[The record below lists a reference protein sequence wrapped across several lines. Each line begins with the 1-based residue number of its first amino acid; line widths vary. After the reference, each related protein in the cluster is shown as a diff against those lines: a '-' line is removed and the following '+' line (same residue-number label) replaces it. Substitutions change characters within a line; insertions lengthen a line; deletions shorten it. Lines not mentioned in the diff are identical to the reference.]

1 MERINDLQVL
11 SEEEEL
17 ALRKERFTKIGRGSV
32 FDLPGERGEKRD
44 FIAVQKEGPTC
55 KAIELTEKN
64 IERIITG
71 RPCEPLEL
79 HFDEMDCLNLH

>member
-1 MERINDLQVL
+1 MERINFLRVL
-11 SEEEEL
+11 SEAEEL
-17 ALRKERFTKIGRGSV
+17 ALREEHFAKIGRGSV
-32 FDLPGERGEKRD
+32 FDLPGERGKKRD

-71 RPCEPLEL
+71 QQCKPLEL